1 MYEEDCPRN
10 RNTVAGTA
18 LDTMATAFDQA
29 QQLAA
34 ASGDHHDGDGDET
47 STWDCTLLCAPAAVA
62 SGVALTSYLCVR
74 TRVCV
79 CLGCAPAVNFGG
91 KHVADFCF
99 LVVTVA

>member
-1 MYEEDCPRN
+1 
-10 RNTVAGTA
+10 
-18 LDTMATAFDQA
+18 MATAFDQA

-34 ASGDHHDGDGDET
+34 ASGDHNDGDGDET

-62 SGVALTSYLCVR
+62 SGVALTGDLCVR

-79 CLGCAPAVNFGG
+79 PCAPAVNFGG
-91 KHVADFCF
+91 KHVADVCF